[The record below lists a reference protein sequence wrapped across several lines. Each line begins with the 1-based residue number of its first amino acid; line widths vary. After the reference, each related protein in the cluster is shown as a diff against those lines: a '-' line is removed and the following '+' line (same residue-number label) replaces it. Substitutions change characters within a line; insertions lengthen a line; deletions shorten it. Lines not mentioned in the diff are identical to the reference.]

1 MCKLEKRERE
11 REREREE
18 LSLIY
23 LVRER
28 LVGPVTRPDGASD
41 GST

>member
-11 REREREE
+11 REREKSFLR
-18 LSLIY
+18 SY